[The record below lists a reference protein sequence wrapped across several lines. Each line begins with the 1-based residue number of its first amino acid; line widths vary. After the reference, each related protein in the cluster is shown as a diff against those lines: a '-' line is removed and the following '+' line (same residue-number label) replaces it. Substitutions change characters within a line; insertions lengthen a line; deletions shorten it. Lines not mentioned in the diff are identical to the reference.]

1 MGSQSVGQD
10 GAIELII
17 LTPAVSGAAFLSL
30 LFLIMTAAAA
40 KLLLMTQGLEPR
52 TQNCFRSVLECLEFQ
67 PVYSMERFLNCASVS
82 AASLQE
88 TLRCVLPLSW
98 ECVHWSIPVAGV
110 LVWLEKQKP
119 VLSLCPVLA
128 TVIMLIAMEAA
139 VVRDDSDDW
148 EFTSNAGTQ
157 WWLRTYGPWTLTYWL
172 VPFWWWRGLFSF
184 MLFLWVWHRL
194 EHVLYL
200 WREK

>member
-17 LTPAVSGAAFLSL
+17 ILTPAVSGAAASL
-30 LFLIMTAAAA
+30 PFVLDHDCYCCETSF
-40 KLLLMTQGLEPR
+40 MTQGLEPR
-52 TQNCFRSVLECLEFQ
+52 TRNCFRSVLECLEFQ

-82 AASLQE
+82 AASCRKL
-88 TLRCVLPLSW
+88 CDVSSLSV
-98 ECVHWSIPVAGV
+98 ENVCHWSIPVAGV

-148 EFTSNAGTQ
+148 EFTSKCRDSVVTED
-157 WWLRTYGPWTLTYWL
+157 LRSLNTDILTCSFLDGGEACFLYAC
-172 VPFWWWRGLFSF
+172 FMGLT
-184 MLFLWVWHRL
+184 
-194 EHVLYL
+194 
-200 WREK
+200 